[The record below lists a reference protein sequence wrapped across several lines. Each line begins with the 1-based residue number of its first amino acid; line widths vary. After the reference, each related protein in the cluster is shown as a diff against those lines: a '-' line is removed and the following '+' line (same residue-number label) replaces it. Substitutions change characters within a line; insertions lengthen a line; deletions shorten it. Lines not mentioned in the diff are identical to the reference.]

1 MFEFHLKQGM
11 AQSQEADEGQE
22 TTWERGHREKWGQD
36 QVWSEDQRTR
46 KMNGNQQLLGME
58 ASLGCGRE
66 IWGSVKDWEATGSL
80 WGMTL
85 AETPSRGDMEP
96 EVVTS

>member
-1 MFEFHLKQGM
+1 MGRESWGEKVEISGL
-11 AQSQEADEGQE
+11 
-22 TTWERGHREKWGQD
+22 RG
-36 QVWSEDQRTR
+36 
-46 KMNGNQQLLGME
+46 

-96 EVVTS
+96 EVATS